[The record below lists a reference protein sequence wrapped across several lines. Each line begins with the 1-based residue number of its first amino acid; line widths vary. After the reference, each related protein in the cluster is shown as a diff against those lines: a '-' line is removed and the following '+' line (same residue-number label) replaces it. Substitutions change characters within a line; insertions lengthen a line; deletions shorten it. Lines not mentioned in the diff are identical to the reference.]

1 MADKVADYPREST
14 PQEKLQDFLTAN
26 NLTIGLVMVS
36 KAGSTVTLVDA
47 LDTHYAEWQ
56 PSIVVSNGKNDDNR
70 NG

>member
-1 MADKVADYPREST
+1 MADKIAERT
-14 PQEKLQDFLTAN
+14 PQDKLQDFLTAN

-56 PSIVVSNGKNDDNR
+56 PSIVVSNGKND
-70 NG
+70 NGNG